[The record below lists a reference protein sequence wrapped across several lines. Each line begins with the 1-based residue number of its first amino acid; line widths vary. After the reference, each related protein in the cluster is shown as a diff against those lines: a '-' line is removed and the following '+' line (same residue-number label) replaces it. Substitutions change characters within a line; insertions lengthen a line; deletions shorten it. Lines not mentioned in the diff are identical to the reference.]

1 MCPLSLS
8 QTGVCETYRTERGAQ
23 RDRIPIRSGYGDSMI
38 IGGAHVFAIR
48 YRRGFQLHIFASW
61 PYLGVWSANFRK
73 RAPRKNGNAR
83 LGFYAVGNSY
93 GIGKHSRPEL
103 DSSGDEIPISLR
115 NVAAAARRREEKV
128 GTACS
133 ERSESI

>member
-61 PYLGVWSANFRK
+61 PYLGAWGVQIFANG
-73 RAPRKNGNAR
+73 PPTETR
-83 LGFYAVGNSY
+83 LEG
-93 GIGKHSRPEL
+93 EEE
-103 DSSGDEIPISLR
+103 GDEEQ
-115 NVAAAARRREEKV
+115 EEEEEEEPNYFD
-128 GTACS
+128 TALL
-133 ERSESI
+133 

>member
-73 RAPRKNGNAR
+73 RAKNGNAR

-103 DSSGDEIPISLR
+103 DSSGDEIPISAKR
-115 NVAAAARRREEKV
+115 SRRR
-128 GTACS
+128 
-133 ERSESI
+133 